1 MNGMA
6 AMGKKK
12 GCKESERSE
21 FGDFLVLSAV
31 GDVFLG
37 GTIRL
42 IQGRTVES
50 DEKQSKATLDK
61 VLPYFRASD
70 VNFCNL
76 EGTLSDQGMPQ
87 PGRSAALRG
96 YPSGVET
103 LKKAKIDFV
112 SVANN
117 HVMDYGWEAFADTL
131 ERLTLNK
138 IGFSGGGKDIEAART
153 PALVKKKGMTIGL
166 LSYTCNVNVPLGFQA
181 ADGKPGLAP
190 IRISPFFWPDHT
202 NKQDIKALRQ
212 DIEKWR
218 KQVDFL
224 AVSVHWGVSES
235 GTYTTALHQQ
245 SIAHQAI
252 DAGADLILGHHPHA
266 IQGIELYKDKPIC
279 YSLGHFALDFFLDEE
294 GFPRETMLF
303 QCRISP
309 HHVEEASFLPAFISP
324 KKGQPEVLLPNEG
337 KGLEIV
343 SLMRELSSE
352 FGTKLTIKGGAVE
365 IALKRKGA
373 GKR

>member
-1 MNGMA
+1 
-6 AMGKKK
+6 MGKKK
-12 GCKESERSE
+12 ASKESRTAESD
-21 FGDFLVLSAV
+21 GSLVLSAV

-37 GTIRL
+37 GMIKL
-42 IQGRTVES
+42 IHGRIVES
-50 DEKQSKATLDK
+50 DEKQSSAKLDK

-76 EGTLSDQGMPQ
+76 EGTLSDAGKPQ

-96 YPSGVET
+96 YPGGVDA

-131 ERLTLNK
+131 ERLTRNG
-138 IGFSGGGKDIEAART
+138 IGFSGGGKDIDAARK
-153 PALVKKKGMTIGL
+153 PALVKKKRMKIGL

-181 ADGKPGLAP
+181 GPGKPGLAP

-202 NKQDIKALRQ
+202 NKEDVKALRQ

-218 KQVDFL
+218 EQVDFL
-224 AVSVHWGVSES
+224 AVSVHWGVSEG
-235 GTYTTALHQQ
+235 GTYTIALHQQ

-266 IQGIELYKDKPIC
+266 IQGIEIYKEKPIC

-309 HHVEEASFLPAFISP
+309 HRVHEARFLPVFISP
-324 KKGQPEVLLPNEG
+324 DKGQPEVLPPEAG

-343 SLMRELSSE
+343 SLMRELCSE
-352 FGTKLTIKGGAVE
+352 FGTKLKIKDGAAE
-365 IALKRKGA
+365 IVLNR
-373 GKR
+373 

>member
-1 MNGMA
+1 MP
-6 AMGKKK
+6 AMEKKK
-12 GCKESERSE
+12 VCREGKMSGS
-21 FGDFLVLSAV
+21 DDSLVLSAI
-31 GDVFLG
+31 GDIFMG

-42 IQGRTVES
+42 IDGRTIAS
-50 DEKQSKATLDK
+50 DERLGKAVLDK

-76 EGTLSDQGMPQ
+76 EGSLSSRGKPQ

-96 YPSGVET
+96 YPSAVEV

-117 HVMDYGWEAFADTL
+117 HVMDYGWEAFSDTMDL
-131 ERLTLNK
+131 LCRNG
-138 IGFSGGGKDIEAART
+138 IGFSGGGKDIEAARK
-153 PALVKKKGMTIGL
+153 PALVKKKGMTVGL
-166 LSYTCNVNVPLGFQA
+166 LSYTANVNVPLGFQA
-181 ADGKPGLAP
+181 ARGKPGLAP

-218 KQVDFL
+218 EQVDFL
-224 AVSVHWGVSES
+224 AVSVHWGVSEG
-235 GTYTTALHQQ
+235 GTYTIALHQQ

-266 IQGIELYKDKPIC
+266 IQGIEIYKDKPIC
-279 YSLGHFALDFFLDEE
+279 YSLGHFALDFFLAEE

-309 HHVEEASFLPAFISP
+309 HRVHEARFLPVFISE
-324 KKGQPEVLLPNEG
+324 KKGQPEVLPPEEG
-337 KGLEIV
+337 KGLEIT
-343 SLMRELSSE
+343 SLMKELCSE
-352 FGTKLTIKGGAVE
+352 LGTKFTVKGGAAE
-365 IALKRKGA
+365 IVLKRKGA
-373 GKR
+373 VKK